1 MLYRSPIFLFVPI
14 LLVTLFSVPA
24 LADTPEQTVAAYH
37 QALLNGGADAAREL
51 LADDLLLF
59 EDGVPE
65 TSLEHYAGG
74 HLKAD
79 VAFSKGAVKK
89 LDIQRSWIEEDTAT
103 VASVYDVKTKY
114 KGKRYHLKSTE
125 TMTLKLVDGRWVIV
139 HIHWSNKQ
147 VK

>member
-1 MLYRSPIFLFVPI
+1 MQYRSPIFLFLPI
-14 LLVTLFSVPA
+14 LLVTLFNVPA

-37 QALLNGGADAAREL
+37 QALVNGDADAAREL
-51 LADDLLLF
+51 LAEELLLF

-79 VAFSKGAVKK
+79 AAFSKGSEVK
-89 LDIQRSWIEEDTAT
+89 LEIQKTWTEGATAT
-103 VASVYDVKTKY
+103 VASVYEIKTKY
-114 KGKRYHLKSTE
+114 KGKRYHLKSAE
-125 TMTLKLVDGRWVIV
+125 TMALKQTDGRWVIV
-139 HIHWSNKQ
+139 HIHWSNKK